1 MSGSIIGGKKAS
13 RTNRERY
20 GEDFYKKIGA
30 IGGRNGHTGGFAY
43 NNALAIVAGS
53 KGGSKSRRGL
63 KFLGMKGH
71 KYMYEVKRTGE
82 TIFLKEG
89 ERWHDVQ
96 EEED

>member
-1 MSGSIIGGKKAS
+1 MSGTKHGGRKAS

-30 IGGRNGHTGGFAY
+30 IGGRNGHSGGFSY
-43 NNALAIVAGS
+43 NPALARVAGS

-63 KFLGMKGH
+63 KFLGMKGR